1 MGRTDLTTGTKHEI
15 KKTVTILKLL
25 SFFGLTKTTS
35 CASGSEAI
43 QQKILETDDS
53 NVKPNSIKEVK
64 VKSRDLLTKSDS
76 LRKEM
81 ICTTSGNRRFRV
93 FFQYAIYI
101 M

>member
-1 MGRTDLTTGTKHEI
+1 M
-15 KKTVTILKLL
+15 
-25 SFFGLTKTTS
+25 
-35 CASGSEAI
+35 
-43 QQKILETDDS
+43 LETDDS

>member
-1 MGRTDLTTGTKHEI
+1 MLVVPK
-15 KKTVTILKLL
+15 IL
-25 SFFGLTKTTS
+25 SYV
-35 CASGSEAI
+35 A
-43 QQKILETDDS
+43 KILETDYS

-93 FFQYAIYI
+93 FFNMLFTLCNPRPLPFPLLEYP
-101 M
+101 